1 MSTETITIYRDEY
14 EKLNRDDIKLRT
26 DLATLRGKISGL
38 ANMVRKYPDVDDF
51 TVESVIDSLIKI
63 ADREPDTSETE

>member
-1 MSTETITIYRDEY
+1 MSTETVTIYRDEY

-38 ANMVRKYPDVDDF
+38 ANMVRNYPDVDDF
-51 TVESVIDSLIKI
+51 TIESVIHSLIKI
-63 ADREPDTSETE
+63 ADREPDTFDSE

>member
-63 ADREPDTSETE
+63 ADREPDTFESE

>member
-38 ANMVRKYPDVDDF
+38 ANMVRKYPDVDDY

-63 ADREPDTSETE
+63 ADREPDTFESE

>member
-38 ANMVRKYPDVDDF
+38 ANMVRKYPDVDDY
-51 TVESVIDSLIKI
+51 TVESVIDSLIRI

>member
-38 ANMVRKYPDVDDF
+38 ANMVRKYPDVDDY

>member
-26 DLATLRGKISGL
+26 DLATLRGRIMGL
-38 ANMVRKYPDVDDF
+38 ANMVRKYPDLDQY
-51 TVESVIDSLIKI
+51 TVESVIHSLIKI